1 MITLIIFEANA
12 CLWIMQ
18 WFDLIKGY
26 LKIILEKN
34 PLFLPVIEAA
44 PSLQIAMQSFHF
56 KFDSIYS
63 LSIRKISSFV
73 VLLDNSLQ
81 NRNSS

>member
-1 MITLIIFEANA
+1 
-12 CLWIMQ
+12 MQ
-18 WFDLIKGY
+18 WFHLIKGY
-26 LKIILEKN
+26 LEIILETS

-56 KFDSIYS
+56 KFDSMYA
-63 LSIRKISSFV
+63 LSIRKITSPV
-73 VLLDNSLQ
+73 VLVDNSLQ